1 MRAEDFFLLINEIDD
16 GLVAQAEGEKK
27 SPERR
32 FSFAGILPAAAI
44 LAGII
49 AGIFVI
55 ISIRMN
61 SVREQNCPG
70 APNAYPYVIVNGTKY
85 LYDDFTPL
93 TELPEGYIA
102 IGSVLSNDLSDD
114 KKEGYSEGCKVGDII
129 YQNPG
134 NTSEVFVYTKLFK
147 GNGYW
152 YIRFVQ
158 LRETAESTPS
168 AVSKA
173 DVSSNSDNPSE
184 PPMFFKEP
192 QPEDI
197 VFDAEHGV
205 SYVKN
210 QLLISAELGAPEE
223 EMQRIFDE
231 LGAEVV
237 GFIELTNDYQIE
249 FKTDKTLA
257 ELEAAANYID
267 SFSFVQGVTLNL
279 ILDINYDA

>member
-16 GLVAQAEGEKK
+16 GLVVEAEGEKT
-27 SPERR
+27 PVGRR

-49 AGIFVI
+49 VGIFVI

-61 SVREQNCPG
+61 GVREQNCPG
-70 APNAYPYVIVNGTKY
+70 NSGVIENVSSVSSVSDISSVSSVSSSSSSISKPN
-85 LYDDFTPL
+85 
-93 TELPEGYIA
+93 
-102 IGSVLSNDLSDD
+102 
-114 KKEGYSEGCKVGDII
+114 
-129 YQNPG
+129 
-134 NTSEVFVYTKLFK
+134 
-147 GNGYW
+147 
-152 YIRFVQ
+152 
-158 LRETAESTPS
+158 
-168 AVSKA
+168 
-173 DVSSNSDNPSE
+173 VSSNSDNPPE

-210 QLLISAELGAPEE
+210 QLLISAELGAPEA

-279 ILDINYDA
+279 ILDINYDV

>member
-16 GLVAQAEGEKK
+16 GLVVESEGEKK

-61 SVREQNCPG
+61 GVREHNHNCFGNSGVIENVSSVSSVSDISSVSSIPG
-70 APNAYPYVIVNGTKY
+70 
-85 LYDDFTPL
+85 
-93 TELPEGYIA
+93 
-102 IGSVLSNDLSDD
+102 SS
-114 KKEGYSEGCKVGDII
+114 
-129 YQNPG
+129 
-134 NTSEVFVYTKLFK
+134 
-147 GNGYW
+147 
-152 YIRFVQ
+152 
-158 LRETAESTPS
+158 
-168 AVSKA
+168 VSKP
-173 DVSSNSDNPSE
+173 DVSTNSDNPPE

-279 ILDINYDA
+279 ILDINYDL

>member
-1 MRAEDFFLLINEIDD
+1 MRAEDFFLLINEIDG
-16 GLVAQAEGEKK
+16 GLVVEAEGENK

-49 AGIFVI
+49 VGIFVI

-61 SVREQNCPG
+61 GVREQNCPG
-70 APNAYPYVIVNGTKY
+70 NSGVIENVSSVSSVS
-85 LYDDFTPL
+85 D
-93 TELPEGYIA
+93 ISSVSS
-102 IGSVLSNDLSDD
+102 ISGSS
-114 KKEGYSEGCKVGDII
+114 
-129 YQNPG
+129 
-134 NTSEVFVYTKLFK
+134 
-147 GNGYW
+147 
-152 YIRFVQ
+152 
-158 LRETAESTPS
+158 
-168 AVSKA
+168 VSKP
-173 DVSSNSDNPSE
+173 DVSPNSDNPPE

-192 QPEDI
+192 QQEDI

-210 QLLISAELGAPEE
+210 QLLISAELGASEE
-223 EMQRIFDE
+223 EMQRIFEE

-279 ILDINYDA
+279 ILDINYDL